1 MAAPTA
7 NRTAPVPARGP
18 RHWLVAVIF
27 FLAMTMGWT
36 ANLRPASGQDFNFT
50 AVRIEGNV
58 RIEAATILA
67 YAGIARGRAVSAA
80 ELNEAYQRILASG
93 LFEEVELVPAGATLV
108 IRVREWPTISVVAFE
123 GNRRIDDEALARV
136 VRSQSRH
143 VYSPSQA
150 EADAAAI
157 VDAYRQAGRYAAI
170 VTPKIIPRSDNRI
183 DLVFEIREGAVV
195 EIERIS
201 FVGNRAFSNAR
212 LRRVLE
218 TKQAG
223 FLRTLISSDT
233 FNADRIEFDKQLLT
247 DFYRSRGFVDFEV
260 LSVATEIARER
271 DAFFITYTL
280 REGQPFRVG
289 AVTTTSE
296 VAEADPAEFERL
308 LRLRPGE
315 TYSPMLIETNIARLE
330 NHATRAGLSFVRVE
344 PRITR
349 HDRELTLDV
358 EFAIIRGP
366 RIFVERIDIEGNSR
380 TLDQVIRR
388 QFRTVE
394 GDPFNPREIREAA
407 ERIRA
412 LGHFTNAAVE
422 GRQGST
428 ADQVIIDVDVEE
440 AQTGSLTLGASYS
453 ITTGAGFV
461 VSFSESNF
469 LGRGQYLGLSL
480 GSGVRNTNSQ
490 LTFVEPAFLD
500 RDLRFRFSAYR
511 NLYEPEGAR
520 YSISNLG
527 FNPSIEFPVRE
538 NTRLELRYRLSEDRI
553 YDVDRGDPD
562 NTLDNGS
569 SAILRREEG
578 AKVTSALGYTLS
590 FDNRTTGIDPYG
602 GVLLRFSQ
610 DFAGLGGEMQFIST
624 TALLAF
630 ERRIMRE
637 EVTLRAELEGGA
649 LFMASG
655 NSRLTD
661 RFTMTGKIRGFE
673 PNGIGPRDLTA
684 SNRDALGGNYFFVA
698 RLEAEFPLG
707 LPEEYGLTGGLFV
720 DVGSLW
726 GLDDTAGTSGPVD
739 DSMRMRAAA
748 GFSLFWKTPIGPLR
762 MNFATPLVK
771 EPYDREQFFDLTIST
786 RF

>member
-1 MAAPTA
+1 MRAPAAISTL
-7 NRTAPVPARGP
+7 PA
-18 RHWLVAVIF
+18 VARRLRQGLAAVSV
-27 FLAMTMGWT
+27 FLCVAMSWATIPQ
-36 ANLRPASGQDFNFT
+36 PAASQDFSFS
-50 AVRIEGNV
+50 AVQIEGNV

-80 ELNEAYQRILASG
+80 ELNAAYQRILASG
-93 LFEEVELVPAGATLV
+93 LFEEVELIPAGGTLV
-108 IRVREWPTISVVAFE
+108 IRVREYPTISLVAFE
-123 GNRRIDDEALARV
+123 GNRRIDDDALARI
-136 VRSQSRH
+136 VRSQSRR

-150 EADAAAI
+150 ESDAAAI
-157 VDAYRQAGRYAAI
+157 VEAYRQAGRFAAI
-170 VTPKIIPRSDNRI
+170 VTPKIIPRSDNRV

-195 EIERIS
+195 EIERIT
-201 FVGNRAFSNAR
+201 FVGNRDFSNAR
-212 LRRVLE
+212 LRRVLD

-223 FLRTLISSDT
+223 LLRTLIARDT
-233 FNADRIEFDKQLLT
+233 FNPDRIEFDKQLLT
-247 DFYRSRGFVDFEV
+247 DFYRSRGYVDFEV
-260 LSVATEIARER
+260 LSVASEIARER
-271 DAFFITYTL
+271 DAFFITYTI

-289 AVTTTSE
+289 SVTTTSE
-296 VAEADPAEFERL
+296 VAEADPAEFERV
-308 LRLRPGE
+308 LRLRPGV
-315 TYSPMLIETNIARLE
+315 TYSPTVIETNIARLE
-330 NHATRAGLSFVRVE
+330 NHATRQGLAFIRVE

-349 HDRELTLDV
+349 NDRDLTLDV
-358 EFAIIRGP
+358 EFAIVRGP

-388 QFRTVE
+388 QFRSVE

-428 ADQVIIDVDVEE
+428 PDQVIIDVDVEE
-440 AQTGSLTLGASYS
+440 AQTGSLSLGASYS
-453 ITTGAGFV
+453 VNTGPGFV

-469 LGRGQYLGLSL
+469 LGRGQYLGVTL

-511 NLYEPEGAR
+511 NLFEPPNAR
-520 YSISNLG
+520 YSLSNLG
-527 FNPSIEFPVRE
+527 ITPSIEFPLRE
-538 NTRLELRYRLSEDRI
+538 NARLELRYRLSDDRI

-569 SAILRREEG
+569 SAILQRESG
-578 AKVTSALGYTLS
+578 SRVTSAVGYTFS
-590 FDNRTTGIDPYG
+590 FDNRRTGIDPLG
-602 GVLLRFSQ
+602 GVLVRFGQ
-610 DFAGLGGEMQFIST
+610 DFAGLGGDMQYVSS
-624 TALLAF
+624 TALLSV
-630 ERRIMRE
+630 ERRVMSE

-649 LFMASG
+649 LFMLSG
-655 NSRLTD
+655 NSRITD
-661 RFTMTGKIRGFE
+661 RFNLFGKMRGFA
-673 PNGIGPRDLTA
+673 PNGVGPRDLTA

-707 LPEEYGLTGGLFV
+707 LPEEYGLSGGLFL
-720 DVGSLW
+720 DVGSVW

-739 DSMRMRAAA
+739 DSMRLRAAA
-748 GFSLFWKTPIGPLR
+748 GFSLFWRTPIGPLR
-762 MNFATPLVK
+762 MNFAAPLMK
-771 EPYDREQFFDLTIST
+771 ESYDKDQFFDLTIST

>member
-1 MAAPTA
+1 MSWATIPQPAA
-7 NRTAPVPARGP
+7 
-18 RHWLVAVIF
+18 
-27 FLAMTMGWT
+27 
-36 ANLRPASGQDFNFT
+36 SQDFSFS
-50 AVRIEGNV
+50 AVQIEGNV

-80 ELNEAYQRILASG
+80 ELNAAYQRILASG
-93 LFEEVELVPAGATLV
+93 LFEEVELIPAGGTLV
-108 IRVREWPTISVVAFE
+108 IRVREYPTISLVAFE
-123 GNRRIDDEALARV
+123 GNRRIDDDALARI
-136 VRSQSRH
+136 VRSQSRR

-150 EADAAAI
+150 ESDAAAI
-157 VDAYRQAGRYAAI
+157 VEAYRQAGRFAAI
-170 VTPKIIPRSDNRI
+170 VTPKIIPRSDNRV

-195 EIERIS
+195 EIERIT
-201 FVGNRAFSNAR
+201 FVGNRDFSNAR
-212 LRRVLE
+212 LRRVLD

-223 FLRTLISSDT
+223 LLRTLIARDT
-233 FNADRIEFDKQLLT
+233 FNPDRIEFDKQLLT
-247 DFYRSRGFVDFEV
+247 DFYRSRGYVDFEV
-260 LSVATEIARER
+260 LSVASEIARER
-271 DAFFITYTL
+271 DAFFITYTI

-289 AVTTTSE
+289 SVTTTSE
-296 VAEADPAEFERL
+296 VAEADPAEFERV
-308 LRLRPGE
+308 LRLRPGV
-315 TYSPMLIETNIARLE
+315 TYSPTVIETNIARLE
-330 NHATRAGLSFVRVE
+330 NHATRQGLAFIRVE

-349 HDRELTLDV
+349 NDRDLTLDV
-358 EFAIIRGP
+358 EFAIVRGP

-388 QFRTVE
+388 QFRSVE

-428 ADQVIIDVDVEE
+428 PDQVIIDVDVEE
-440 AQTGSLTLGASYS
+440 AQTGSLSLGASYS
-453 ITTGAGFV
+453 VNTGPGFV

-469 LGRGQYLGLSL
+469 LGRGQYLGVTL

-511 NLYEPEGAR
+511 NLFEPPNAR
-520 YSISNLG
+520 YSLSNLG
-527 FNPSIEFPVRE
+527 ITPSIEFPLRE
-538 NTRLELRYRLSEDRI
+538 NARLELRYRLSDDRI

-569 SAILRREEG
+569 SAILQRESG
-578 AKVTSALGYTLS
+578 SRVTSAVGYTFS
-590 FDNRTTGIDPYG
+590 FDNRRTGIDPLG
-602 GVLLRFSQ
+602 GVLVRFGQ
-610 DFAGLGGEMQFIST
+610 DFAGLGGDMQYVSS
-624 TALLAF
+624 TALLSV
-630 ERRIMRE
+630 ERRVMSE

-649 LFMASG
+649 LFMLSG
-655 NSRLTD
+655 NSRITD
-661 RFTMTGKIRGFE
+661 RFNLFGKMRGFA
-673 PNGIGPRDLTA
+673 PNGVGPRDLTA

-707 LPEEYGLTGGLFV
+707 LPEEYGLSGGLFL
-720 DVGSLW
+720 DVGSVW

-739 DSMRMRAAA
+739 DSMRLRAAA
-748 GFSLFWKTPIGPLR
+748 GFSLFWRTPIGPLR
-762 MNFATPLVK
+762 MNFAAPLMK
-771 EPYDREQFFDLTIST
+771 ESYDKDQFFDLTIST

>member
-1 MAAPTA
+1 MSWATIPQPAA
-7 NRTAPVPARGP
+7 
-18 RHWLVAVIF
+18 
-27 FLAMTMGWT
+27 
-36 ANLRPASGQDFNFT
+36 SQDFSFS
-50 AVRIEGNV
+50 AVQIEGNV

-80 ELNEAYQRILASG
+80 ELNAAYQRILASG
-93 LFEEVELVPAGATLV
+93 LFEEVELIPAGGTLV
-108 IRVREWPTISVVAFE
+108 IRVREYPTISLVAFE
-123 GNRRIDDEALARV
+123 GNRRIDDDALARI
-136 VRSQSRH
+136 VRSQSRR

-150 EADAAAI
+150 ESDAAAI
-157 VDAYRQAGRYAAI
+157 VEAYRQAGRFAAI
-170 VTPKIIPRSDNRI
+170 VTPKIIPRSDNRV

-195 EIERIS
+195 EIERIT
-201 FVGNRAFSNAR
+201 FVGNRDFSNAR
-212 LRRVLE
+212 LRRVLD

-223 FLRTLISSDT
+223 LLRTLIARDT
-233 FNADRIEFDKQLLT
+233 FNPDRIEFDKQLLT
-247 DFYRSRGFVDFEV
+247 DFYRSRGYVDFEV
-260 LSVATEIARER
+260 LSVASEIARER
-271 DAFFITYTL
+271 DAFFITYTI

-289 AVTTTSE
+289 SVTTTSE
-296 VAEADPAEFERL
+296 VAEADPAEFERV
-308 LRLRPGE
+308 LRLRPGV
-315 TYSPMLIETNIARLE
+315 TYSPTVIETNIARLE
-330 NHATRAGLSFVRVE
+330 NHATRQGLAFIRVE

-349 HDRELTLDV
+349 NDRDLTLDV
-358 EFAIIRGP
+358 EFAFVRGP

-388 QFRTVE
+388 QFRSVE

-428 ADQVIIDVDVEE
+428 PDQVIIDVDVEE
-440 AQTGSLTLGASYS
+440 AQTGSLSLGASYS
-453 ITTGAGFV
+453 VNTGPGFV

-469 LGRGQYLGLSL
+469 LGRGQYLGVTL

-511 NLYEPEGAR
+511 NLFEPPNAR
-520 YSISNLG
+520 YSLSNLG
-527 FNPSIEFPVRE
+527 ITPSIEFPLRE
-538 NTRLELRYRLSEDRI
+538 NARLELRYRLSDDRI

-569 SAILRREEG
+569 SAILQRESG
-578 AKVTSALGYTLS
+578 SRVTSAVGYTFS
-590 FDNRTTGIDPYG
+590 FDNRRTGIDPLG
-602 GVLLRFSQ
+602 GVLVRFGQ
-610 DFAGLGGEMQFIST
+610 DFAGLGGDMQYVSS
-624 TALLAF
+624 TALLSV
-630 ERRIMRE
+630 ERRVMSE

-649 LFMASG
+649 LFMLSG
-655 NSRLTD
+655 NSRITD
-661 RFTMTGKIRGFE
+661 RFNLFGKMRGFA
-673 PNGIGPRDLTA
+673 PNGVGPRDLTA

-707 LPEEYGLTGGLFV
+707 LPEEYGLSGGLFL
-720 DVGSLW
+720 DVGSVW

-739 DSMRMRAAA
+739 DSMRLRAAA
-748 GFSLFWKTPIGPLR
+748 GFSLFWRTPIGPLR
-762 MNFATPLVK
+762 MNFAAPLMK
-771 EPYDREQFFDLTIST
+771 ESYDKDQFFDLTIST